1 MDRFYSHSC
10 VNLSLTDQPT
20 DDFRNEILAPLKAY
34 NESRAGPSNN
44 RPLAIL
50 MKDESDK
57 IVGGLWGHTGYG
69 WLFTQL
75 LAVPENLRGAGWG
88 SRIMDMAEA
97 EAIARGCRHAWLDTF
112 EFQARAFY
120 ERRGYRCFGEL
131 PDYPEGFRRFFLQ
144 KDLVPAQAGRRQPA
158 SAA

>member
-1 MDRFYSHSC
+1 

-20 DDFRNEILAPLKAY
+20 DDFRAEILAPLKAY
-34 NESRAGPSNN
+34 NESRAGVSSN

-50 MKDESDK
+50 MKDDSGK

-75 LAVPENLRGAGWG
+75 LAVPEKLRGAGWG
-88 SRIMDMAEA
+88 NRIMDMAEA
-97 EAIARGCRHAWLDTF
+97 EARARGCRSAWLDTF
-112 EFQARAFY
+112 EFQARGFY

-144 KDLVPAQAGRRQPA
+144 KDLL
-158 SAA
+158 SA